1 MVDLGRLLELNETNV
16 QVFVLDSHRPYNLRN
31 IYHKQV
37 RHVVS
42 SHLIF
47 TTVTA
52 AMSSS
57 SMTWFRV
64 GPPAQVW
71 LIDDGTT
78 AGSDLPRLEDML
90 DDPAFEE
97 ESDEDDEDDDEEEQ
111 YRRNDYEDDSGM
123 SEERERER
131 EYKRKMS
138 NRKRIARQISKQPR
152 TQVEKEY
159 YEQETRD
166 GLSYGASV
174 AGLLLEMS
182 SQVYQNGV
190 DLRSVQLLWQPPCD
204 RTVTDECNVTLWRRR
219 AQVLLARDHRS
230 HGPVAPRADR

>member
-42 SHLIF
+42 SRHLQYSDGRDELIVDLVPCWSF
-47 TTVTA
+47 
-52 AMSSS
+52 
-57 SMTWFRV
+57 
-64 GPPAQVW
+64 AQVW

-97 ESDEDDEDDDEEEQ
+97 ESDEDYEDDDEEEQ

-123 SEERERER
+123 SEERERDR

-159 YEQETRD
+159 YEQETKD

-190 DLRSVQLLWQPPCD
+190 DLRSVQLQLQPH
-204 RTVTDECNVTLWRRR
+204 
-219 AQVLLARDHRS
+219 AIVLCLTNA
-230 HGPVAPRADR
+230 